1 MLGLAIFFPAIA
13 FATVP
18 NVYGIADFGNGVSN
32 TMTITTDPGF
42 ATTEVSYALFN
53 GETFNQSYSVQA
65 LNGASLVAS
74 QTLNSIAPN
83 FNSGYGLVDIIAL
96 GGISRVTIT
105 PIGAPLIWDYLIDT
119 VAFNQSI
126 LSIINPPPLPVVQPP
141 TPPVHGHCHGHK
153 KGEIELVEVNFGDD
167 VNDIRG
173 SVVVINA
180 PIPEPSTWALMLGG
194 CVATGFVAARRTRR
208 AAGARAT

>member
-1 MLGLAIFFPAIA
+1 MRAA
-13 FATVP
+13 
-18 NVYGIADFGNGVSN
+18 
-32 TMTITTDPGF
+32 
-42 ATTEVSYALFN
+42 
-53 GETFNQSYSVQA
+53 QSYSVQA
-65 LNGASLVAS
+65 FNGASLVAS
-74 QTLNSIAPN
+74 QTLSSIAPN

-105 PIGAPLIWDYLIDT
+105 PIWDFLIDT

-126 LSIINPPPLPVVQPP
+126 LSITNPPPLPIVQPP
-141 TPPVHGHCHGHK
+141 TPPVHGPRHGHK

-180 PIPEPSTWALMLGG
+180 PIPEPSTWALMLGD
-194 CVATGFVAARRTRR
+194 CVALGFVAAPRTRR
-208 AAGARAT
+208 AAQTHAA